1 MRFLQRSKSKS
12 GFFVTLLLLTYK
24 TYGSSMESDQITIN
38 DHYDPPT
45 NENRAKLKAFIAR
58 SFANGKKL
66 DLLDHNAWI
75 TQYHQIVNSSAILFA
90 KQLLMQKSIANKN
103 IRYVNEKYINHFFNC
118 IQNFTSGIFS

>member
-1 MRFLQRSKSKS
+1 MRFLQSSKSILAFS
-12 GFFVTLLLLTYK
+12 VTLLLLTCK
-24 TYGSSMESDQITIN
+24 VYGSIEGRKKISMESDQIKIN
-38 DHYDPPT
+38 DHYDPPA

-66 DLLDHNAWI
+66 DLLDHNEWI

-103 IRYVNEKYINHFFNC
+103 IRYVNEK
-118 IQNFTSGIFS
+118 

>member
-66 DLLDHNAWI
+66 DLLDHNALI
-75 TQYHQIVNSSAILFA
+75 TQYHKIVNSSAILFA
-90 KQLLMQKSIANKN
+90 QQLLMQKSIINKN
-103 IRYVNEKYINHFFNC
+103 IRYVHLK
-118 IQNFTSGIFS
+118 